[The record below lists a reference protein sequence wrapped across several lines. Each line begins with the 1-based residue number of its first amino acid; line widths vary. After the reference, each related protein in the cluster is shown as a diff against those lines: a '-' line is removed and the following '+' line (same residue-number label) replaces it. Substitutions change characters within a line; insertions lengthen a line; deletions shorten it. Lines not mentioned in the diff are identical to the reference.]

1 MAHDVLRSTAPGVRR
16 RSQRAPS
23 GARPLGSTL
32 DNAPTFERAPAQRG
46 AGRQAPLVNMGAS
59 VTRDRKA
66 GRRNATAPKRA
77 QRAPGAVLG
86 WTRLQA
92 ARPLS
97 SRSTGRSCGYAH
109 GRVAV
114 DADAGGLRVAGVQAC
129 RSALGCPRCAI
140 RMGTVRRQL
149 ATDVAER
156 WAAMGGTFWSGIVT
170 ISHTQDHDP
179 STLLDVVQACWRAM
193 WEGSRTTLAERAGVV
208 GSFRAIDATYGANGY
223 HPHLHFV
230 LFVRPGASWDDVRQW
245 WSIASDARR
254 AAAQALGHDSAPE
267 WNRLQRCRSA
277 GAAASYAA
285 KAVADA
291 SQHGAKD
298 RCIFALL
305 DNASTH
311 EAWQKWEAATTG
323 RRSFA
328 WIGRKRIEALIG
340 PFADPSNDAQVSEI
354 ADQFDNGVQ
363 GNEVHPATWHALV
376 KHRMIPALWRRITA
390 GHDLE
395 GLFFMLQQADTEKS
409 LLYAVLRC

>member
-1 MAHDVLRSTAPGVRR
+1 MKPAWHDDVRR
-16 RSQRAPS
+16 VKAAPS
-23 GARPLGSTL
+23 GASPGV
-32 DNAPTFERAPAQRG
+32 AAAVKAPASGGVRG
-46 AGRQAPLVNMGAS
+46 ARGCGGSPPLVNKGAS
-59 VTRDRKA
+59 VTRDRRTGDRKA
-66 GRRNATAPKRA
+66 GAP
-77 QRAPGAVLG
+77 QRVQRLPGAVVG

-114 DADAGGLRVAGVQAC
+114 DVDAGGLRVAGVQAC
-129 RSALGCPRCAI
+129 RSALGCPRCAV

-149 ATDVAER
+149 ATDIAER
-156 WAAMGGTFWSGIVT
+156 WEAIGGTFWSGVVT
-170 ISHTQDHDP
+170 ISHTAGHDP
-179 STLLDVVQACWRAM
+179 AKLLDVVQACWRAM
-193 WEGSRTTLAERAGVV
+193 WEGSRTTLAARAGVV
-208 GSFRAIDATYGANGY
+208 GSFRAVDATYGDNGY

-230 LFVRPGASWDDVRQW
+230 LFVAPGSSWEDVRQW
-245 WSIASDARR
+245 WRIAGDARR
-254 AAAQALGHDSAPE
+254 SAAAVLGHDSAPE

-285 KAVADA
+285 KAVAD
-291 SQHGAKD
+291 STMHGAKD

-305 DNASTH
+305 DHASTH
-311 EAWQKWEAATTG
+311 DAWRRWEAATTG

-328 WIGRKRIEALIG
+328 WIGKKRLEALIG
-340 PFADPSNDAQVSEI
+340 PFVDPGDDAQVSEI
-354 ADQFDNGVQ
+354 ADRFDNLVQ

-376 KHRMIPALWRRITA
+376 KYRMIPALYRRILA